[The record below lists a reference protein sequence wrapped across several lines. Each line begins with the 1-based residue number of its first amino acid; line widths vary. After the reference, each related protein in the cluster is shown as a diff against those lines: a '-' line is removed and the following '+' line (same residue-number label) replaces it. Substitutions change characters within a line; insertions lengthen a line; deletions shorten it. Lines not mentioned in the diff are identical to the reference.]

1 MDFIK
6 GASIDISQ
14 LFKSNQSKKPSIQ
27 NKMDEM
33 TYSISATGVNYE
45 CRYLYKGFLLFFSR
59 QVSTGTLGASA
70 LAILKYRLLALEVF
84 RHFSIV
90 GEN

>member
-1 MDFIK
+1 MEFIK

-14 LFKSNQSKKPSIQ
+14 LFKSNQSKKTTIQ

-45 CRYLYKGFLLFFSR
+45 CRYLYKFFIGFFSQDR
-59 QVSTGTLGASA
+59 
-70 LAILKYRLLALEVF
+70 LARELWVL
-84 RHFSIV
+84 
-90 GEN
+90 